1 VIYEL
6 VALLFWIVGS
16 ACLVSMISLIG
27 IFTLAVKEELL
38 NRILLGLVGFSAG
51 ALMGGAFLHLIPE
64 ALEQSGSTIVFPYVI
79 LGFML
84 FFLLERLLYWRHC
97 HDGRCDV
104 HIFTYLNL
112 IGDGIHNFV
121 DGLVIAASFLADM
134 QLGIVTTIAVISH
147 EIPQELGDFGV
158 LVYGG
163 FTKTRALF
171 HNLLSALTAILGAFI
186 GYLVSSYAESFVAL
200 LVPLAA
206 GGFIYISGS
215 DLIPELHKEL
225 EVRKSMLSFG
235 AFLAGILFMWI
246 LQFTF
251 EA

>member
-1 VIYEL
+1 
-6 VALLFWIVGS
+6 
-16 ACLVSMISLIG
+16 VSILSLIG
-27 IFTLAVKEELL
+27 ILTFTVRDELL
-38 NRILLGLVGFSAG
+38 NKVLLGLVGFSAG
-51 ALMGGAFLHLIPE
+51 ALMGGAFLHLVPE
-64 ALEQSGSTIVFPYVI
+64 ALERGGSAIVFSYVI
-79 LGFML
+79 LGFIL

-121 DGLVIAASFLADM
+121 DGLTIAASFVADM
-134 QLGIVTTIAVISH
+134 HLGIVATIAVISH

-163 FTKTRALF
+163 LSKTKALF
-171 HNLLSALTAILGAFI
+171 YNLLSALTAILGAFI
-186 GYLVSSYAESFVAL
+186 GYFVSSYVENFTAL
-200 LVPLAA
+200 LLPLAA

-225 EVRKSMLSFG
+225 EARKSMLSFG
-235 AFLAGILFMWI
+235 FFLAGILFMWI
-246 LQFTF
+246 PKFIF
-251 EA
+251 ET

>member
-1 VIYEL
+1 L
-6 VALLFWIVGS
+6 VAPLLWIIGS
-16 ACLVSMISLIG
+16 ASLVSIISLIG
-27 IFTLAVKEELL
+27 VLTLAVRDEDL

-51 ALMGGAFLHLIPE
+51 ALMGGAFLHLVPE
-64 ALEQSGSTIVFPYVI
+64 ALELGGSTIVFSYVI
-79 LGFML
+79 LGFIL

-121 DGLVIAASFLADM
+121 DGLTIAASFVAGI
-134 QLGIVTTIAVISH
+134 QLGMVATIAVISH

-158 LVYGG
+158 LIYGG
-163 FTKTRALF
+163 FSKTKALF
-171 HNLLSALTAILGAFI
+171 YNLLSALTAILGAFI
-186 GYLVSSYAESFVAL
+186 GYLVSSYAENFVVI

-225 EVRKSMLSFG
+225 EAKKSMLSLG
-235 AFLAGILFMWI
+235 SFLAGILLMWI
-246 LQFTF
+246 LKFTF
-251 EA
+251 EI

>member
-1 VIYEL
+1 L
-6 VALLFWIVGS
+6 VAPLLWIIGS
-16 ACLVSMISLIG
+16 ASLVSIISLIG
-27 IFTLAVKEELL
+27 VLTLAVRDEDL

-51 ALMGGAFLHLIPE
+51 ALMGGAFLHLMPE
-64 ALEQSGSTIVFPYVI
+64 ALELGGSTIVFSYVI
-79 LGFML
+79 LGFIL

-121 DGLVIAASFLADM
+121 DGLTIAASFVAGI
-134 QLGIVTTIAVISH
+134 QLGIVATIAVISH

-158 LVYGG
+158 LIYGG
-163 FTKTRALF
+163 FSKTKALF
-171 HNLLSALTAILGAFI
+171 YNLLSALTAILGAFI
-186 GYLVSSYAESFVAL
+186 GYLVSSYAENFVVI

-225 EVRKSMLSFG
+225 EAKKSMLSLG
-235 AFLAGILFMWI
+235 SFLAGILLMWI
-246 LQFTF
+246 LKFTF
-251 EA
+251 ET